1 VCRDFITILDRA
13 AAIGKDWR
21 SRMEDLVFPRPGE
34 FYLLPAGADGLSDA
48 NGPYQTGLHTH
59 RPRFLERLSSAAHR
73 HLIAPNTLAARF
85 FATHVTG
92 GPWPKLLGVSSL
104 YRKATLGCQS
114 CGDCIQDHLSYAGCS
129 MRWCYKELRN
139 GPCGGSRVDGTC
151 EARPEL
157 PCLWNQVYQASLAL
171 GEDPARFAHTLI
183 PPRDWALDRTN
194 ALVNRFAGTDNL
206 SKRTNVTH
214 R

>member
-1 VCRDFITILDRA
+1 
-13 AAIGKDWR
+13 
-21 SRMEDLVFPRPGE
+21 MEDLVFPSPGE
-34 FYLLPAGADGLSDA
+34 FYLLPAGPDGLSDA
-48 NGPYQTGLHTH
+48 AGPYQAGLRTGH
-59 RPRFLERLSSAAHR
+59 PRFVERLSSAAHR
-73 HLIAPNTLAARF
+73 HLIAPDTFVARF
-85 FATHVTG
+85 FATHLAG
-92 GPWPKLLGVSSL
+92 GLWPKLLGVSSL

-139 GPCGGSRVDGTC
+139 GPCGGSRPDGAC

-171 GEDPARFAHTLI
+171 GEDPARFSRTLI
-183 PPRDWALDRTN
+183 PPRDWSLDRTN